1 MAYTLTDLL
10 RRWTTPVAQKRPT
23 FLSDDEAYEFCRQAY
38 EKSGGVSADL
48 RQAYRFYVQNFD
60 AGRSRD
66 EMSSPRIS
74 LA

>member
-10 RRWTTPVAQKRPT
+10 RRWTTPVAQKRPA

-48 RQAYRFYVQNFD
+48 RQAYPFYVKNFD
-60 AGRSRD
+60 DGRTRD
-66 EMSSPRIS
+66 ATSTLRIP

>member
-10 RRWTTPVAQKRPT
+10 RRWTTPVAQKRPA

-48 RQAYRFYVQNFD
+48 RQAYQFYVKNFD
-60 AGRSRD
+60 DGRSRD
-66 EMSSPRIS
+66 ATSTLRIP